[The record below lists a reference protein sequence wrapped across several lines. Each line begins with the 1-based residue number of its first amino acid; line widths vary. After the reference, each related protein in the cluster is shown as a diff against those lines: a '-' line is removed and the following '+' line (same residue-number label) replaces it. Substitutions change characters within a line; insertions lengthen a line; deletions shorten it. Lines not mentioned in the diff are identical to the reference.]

1 MKKLTPEAETAIFQ
15 EVNREL
21 GELPEIDIHDFDQ
34 HAFEFLREYDE
45 LKSRQKSPDTS
56 VSGEAEEDADEETA
70 EPVAA
75 AAGAG
80 SRRGGRRR
88 KGS

>member
-1 MKKLTPEAETAIFQ
+1 MKKLNPEAETPIFQ
-15 EVNREL
+15 ELNKEL
-21 GELPEIDIHDFDQ
+21 GDLPEIDIHDFDQ

-45 LKSRQKSPDTS
+45 QKSEQDTTATA
-56 VSGEAEEDADEETA
+56 EAEESADEETG

-75 AAGAG
+75 AAGSGSGG

>member
-1 MKKLTPEAETAIFQ
+1 MKKLTPEAETPIFQ

-45 LKSRQKSPDTS
+45 QKSRQKSPDTS